1 MACTDIAERL
11 PFLKSLL
18 TLGIPGVC
26 VKEKGYQEPY
36 FLSFQAPPAPL
47 HSCTDQGGKVMDIF
61 YNMMILSGL
70 LMISPTPLWASD
82 DEISLKSLGPTDEG
96 AAFFMNRVP
105 VTPLLTDTRPASLP
119 AQTAAPKDEYVDVPL
134 GDDSQPPT
142 APKPFSFLDPSTWW

>member
-1 MACTDIAERL
+1 
-11 PFLKSLL
+11 
-18 TLGIPGVC
+18 
-26 VKEKGYQEPY
+26 
-36 FLSFQAPPAPL
+36 
-47 HSCTDQGGKVMDIF
+47 MDIF

-142 APKPFSFLDPSTWW
+142 APKPFSFLSSAGLC